1 MNQNH
6 VTQHQ
11 VKMVVN
17 VQFGDIKVGNDL
29 SNLTSNPE
37 QVDFL
42 LSEIQQPIINSCIC
56 FSTIFLRLMQ
66 SISYSVGH
74 KRTQA

>member
-56 FSTIFLRLMQ
+56 FSTIFFKAHAKYF
-66 SISYSVGH
+66 I
-74 KRTQA
+74 